1 MEFMAGG
8 DLAGALWREDTYRW
22 TKRGPQVAYDIAK
35 ALAYFH
41 SNNLIHMDVKSA
53 NVLLALDGRA
63 KLCDVGVATWL
74 TSLQTHKTL
83 PCWTGTFPY
92 VAPEVLLSGKA
103 GCSAD
108 IYSFGVVLWEIV
120 TGAVPKRGCMR
131 TPRVPEEC
139 SQEVAD
145 LITRCCSVHPE
156 ERPTA
161 ADLML
166 WCAAQLGTSP
176 EELTLSPSAQINRG
190 LTCEH
195 CRSPCLM
202 RLLSLETNN

>member
-1 MEFMAGG
+1 MEAKESGLLTVPPPMI
-8 DLAGALWREDTYRW
+8 LLLLP
-22 TKRGPQVAYDIAK
+22 GPQVAYDIAK